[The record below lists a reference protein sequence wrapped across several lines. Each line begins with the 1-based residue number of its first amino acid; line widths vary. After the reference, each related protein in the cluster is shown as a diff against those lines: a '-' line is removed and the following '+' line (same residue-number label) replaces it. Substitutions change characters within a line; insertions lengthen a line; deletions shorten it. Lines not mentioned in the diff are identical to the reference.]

1 MRKKDDPGGSIQS
14 AAERDDRD
22 LSEAERERKQWTE
35 MKRWKEFRFEYLRT
49 AAVFLLLCAMA
60 CTLIWA
66 LPAQVH
72 ADYTEPYMKRM
83 EELGLLQ
90 GDADGD
96 LRPGDPITRA
106 EFVTIINRA
115 FGYRSAGGHPFRD
128 VPGTAWYAEDVDIGY
143 TEGYITGTSPTA
155 FSPNLSITR
164 EEAAFILAK
173 NLMMEPAVGENTSFA
188 DGRSIS
194 TWSRGMVSAAAENNL
209 ISGYPDG
216 TFRPQKSITRGEAAV
231 ILLNAVGTP
240 VSRPGT
246 TTLGDVWGN
255 VTITSSGVTLKD
267 TVVAGNLY
275 VTAGVELGDVVLENV
290 KVLGE
295 IVVSGGGVSEAGEDS
310 VILRNVDA
318 PKLVVDNIK
327 NQQVSLRVEGDG
339 LIQQASV
346 RTDAFLADNTPAG
359 HGIGEIELNGENGL
373 ELKLAGNIKNV
384 VNRTPESALSIS
396 SGRVDTITVD
406 EKAVDSTLEISS
418 GAEADHVNLDV
429 GTTVT
434 GDGDIG
440 DLVVNAPGSNVSMLP
455 DQIVIRPGDTA
466 NIDGENMDSEAA
478 AESSA
483 DPRLLSGYPKIT
495 DLAPSSATA
504 QFSGNKRGTVYWAV
518 TSVTDGSVGTDEL
531 IDPPSYTTKIVANGS
546 AALSGAGERSTAKI
560 SKLVSDGSYY
570 LSAVL
575 VDARGDQS
583 PLKVLSFTTPDN
595 TVPGFADGYPYMS
608 KVTNVSA
615 QVTVMATKSC
625 RLYWALLPKGAQA
638 PTAQDFKA
646 NAVTG
651 NLGYGSRDVTKN
663 TAYSFDVNNVALE
676 ELESYDLYLWLTDVE
691 GGQSSRVE
699 KLSFTTVDRTPPKFN
714 TNATV
719 NKVERTSV
727 GLYANLNEAGTLYWV
742 VVEQGTEYPKPL
754 AGQSGPVDLSSD
766 TAKMQVSAGMNALKS
781 GKVNMS
787 QDKDVSFNVSG
798 LDPEKAYDLYYV
810 AQDKAGNYSARV
822 QVITIH
828 TLDPSAP
835 TVVQEFTR
843 YNGDESGTPYPD
855 TDIRLVFSEEVQDA
869 AANVTLKEYYD
880 RVTAAKGETEKEQ
893 ARTALGN
900 VLRNS
905 IKLYVDTG
913 SGRPELVADGV
924 DAADKTQGGWVIDY
938 RYAEITME
946 EGKTVVI
953 FRTADSEKESALNL
967 QSGAEYHFEI
977 EANTISDTSDAK
989 NIMGKTKLDTFKTI
1003 FAVVNLSNPNES
1015 TLEGTITDYHDP
1027 GQEIQLMGDDK
1038 LVDISWLLA
1047 PATTE
1052 SVPDNVDWDMI
1063 IWSDT
1068 SIAFDL
1074 YRRTNL
1080 AETPGKW
1087 ERIGEE
1093 IELTV
1098 PDGDDRR
1105 GVSLTRILQKGNNP
1119 QFQQLNQLLE
1129 ENQYEYAVHFTR
1141 VGTLGDRDTWSQR
1154 VTMGVTVVAGSTSD
1168 LGSLANGRLDSS
1180 ALEEALAEG
1189 VTNIGQPDDFAL
1201 RKQFSDQTP
1210 PIFVD
1215 NRPNFETGDSSVKMY
1230 LMLDRPG
1237 TIYYMVAPYGT
1248 VTTEGE
1254 ERDGSKKYHFSTDKT
1269 DYEALPKN
1277 GENDPGSGGMEY
1289 PFNITA
1295 PTPLSII
1302 NAGNQ
1307 ANARIKHGS
1316 IQGGAT
1322 EVEKI
1327 VQDLEVKT
1335 DYIAYFVIQGSSS
1348 QVYSEV
1354 YAYRFSTD
1362 DVTPAYITMRAVN
1375 PEVEFTTSQD
1385 ATLYYSLF
1393 ASNKLPPLF
1402 GQNLAENHLDP
1413 EYRDEVGTEITDL
1426 TLLEAIQKTING
1438 VTGESYFDRYA
1449 SEETKEQVRQAITS
1463 QTSSEALDKGSIPN
1477 MAQKEPQAHD
1487 FTNAMDPESATA
1499 YVCLA
1504 TAQNALGGKW
1514 TFKAVDG
1521 VRIPDEDAPVLLK
1534 VTTTVTKV
1542 NDAADPVRV
1551 SGTVTLQFSETIYHI
1566 NDSGNPDTLR
1576 AIIQR
1581 DVDKQK
1587 EVGFLNLVNQSQS
1600 NLKYSKES
1608 GNTTNTITL
1617 DFWDAPVGATF
1628 SFCNTGHL
1636 ADASAN
1642 SRQNDSY
1649 TLELQPTE
1657 GIGLITGGTTYRFVV
1672 TQGNYPGN

>member
-1 MRKKDDPGGSIQS
+1 
-14 AAERDDRD
+14 
-22 LSEAERERKQWTE
+22 

-1254 ERDGSKKYHFSTDKT
+1254 ERDGSEKYHFSTDKT

-1402 GQNLAENHLDP
+1402 GQNLAGNHLDP

>member
-1 MRKKDDPGGSIQS
+1 
-14 AAERDDRD
+14 
-22 LSEAERERKQWTE
+22 

-938 RYAEITME
+938 RYAEVTME

-1027 GQEIQLMGDDK
+1027 GQEIQLTGDDK

-1189 VTNIGQPDDFAL
+1189 VTNIGQPDDFTL

-1402 GQNLAENHLDP
+1402 GQNLAGNHLDP
-1413 EYRDEVGTEITDL
+1413 EYRDKVGTEITDL

-1587 EVGFLNLVNQSQS
+1587 KVGFLNLVNQSQS

>member
-1 MRKKDDPGGSIQS
+1 
-14 AAERDDRD
+14 
-22 LSEAERERKQWTE
+22 

-938 RYAEITME
+938 RYAEVTME

-953 FRTADSEKESALNL
+953 FRTVDSEKESALNL

-1027 GQEIQLMGDDK
+1027 GQEIQLTGDDK

-1189 VTNIGQPDDFAL
+1189 VTNIGQPDDFTL

-1628 SFCNTGHL
+1628 SFSNTGHL

>member
-1 MRKKDDPGGSIQS
+1 
-14 AAERDDRD
+14 
-22 LSEAERERKQWTE
+22 

-938 RYAEITME
+938 RYAEVTME

-953 FRTADSEKESALNL
+953 FRTVDSEKESALNL

-1027 GQEIQLMGDDK
+1027 GQEIQLTGDDK

-1189 VTNIGQPDDFAL
+1189 VTNIGQPDDFTL

-1534 VTTTVTKV
+1534 VTTTLTKV

>member
-1 MRKKDDPGGSIQS
+1 
-14 AAERDDRD
+14 
-22 LSEAERERKQWTE
+22 

-418 GAEADHVNLDV
+418 GAEVDHVNLDV

-495 DLAPSSATA
+495 DLAPTSATA

-938 RYAEITME
+938 RYAEVTME

-1027 GQEIQLMGDDK
+1027 GQEIQLTGDDK

-1189 VTNIGQPDDFAL
+1189 VTNIGQPDDFTL

-1254 ERDGSKKYHFSTDKT
+1254 ERDGSEKYHFSTDKT

-1402 GQNLAENHLDP
+1402 GQNLARNHLDP

-1657 GIGLITGGTTYRFVV
+1657 GIGLITGGTTYHFVV

>member
-1 MRKKDDPGGSIQS
+1 
-14 AAERDDRD
+14 
-22 LSEAERERKQWTE
+22 

-938 RYAEITME
+938 RYAEVTME

-1189 VTNIGQPDDFAL
+1189 VTNIGQPDDFTL

-1254 ERDGSKKYHFSTDKT
+1254 ERDGSEKYHFSTDKT

-1402 GQNLAENHLDP
+1402 GQNLAGNHLDP
-1413 EYRDEVGTEITDL
+1413 EYRDKVEAEITDL

>member
-1 MRKKDDPGGSIQS
+1 
-14 AAERDDRD
+14 
-22 LSEAERERKQWTE
+22 

-938 RYAEITME
+938 RYAEVTME

-953 FRTADSEKESALNL
+953 FRTVDSEKESALNL

-1027 GQEIQLMGDDK
+1027 GQEIQLTGDDK

-1074 YRRTNL
+1074 HRRTNL

-1154 VTMGVTVVAGSTSD
+1154 VTMGVTVVAGSASD

-1189 VTNIGQPDDFAL
+1189 VTNIGQPDDFTL

>member
-1 MRKKDDPGGSIQS
+1 
-14 AAERDDRD
+14 
-22 LSEAERERKQWTE
+22 

-495 DLAPSSATA
+495 DLAPTSATA

-938 RYAEITME
+938 RYAEVTME

-977 EANTISDTSDAK
+977 EANTISDSSDAK

-1027 GQEIQLMGDDK
+1027 GQEIQLTGDDK

-1189 VTNIGQPDDFAL
+1189 VTNIGQPDDFTL

-1402 GQNLAENHLDP
+1402 GQNLARNHLDP

-1657 GIGLITGGTTYRFVV
+1657 GIGLITGGTTYHFVV

>member
-1 MRKKDDPGGSIQS
+1 
-14 AAERDDRD
+14 
-22 LSEAERERKQWTE
+22 

-1189 VTNIGQPDDFAL
+1189 VTNIGQPDDFTL

-1587 EVGFLNLVNQSQS
+1587 KVGFLNLVNQSQS

>member
-1 MRKKDDPGGSIQS
+1 
-14 AAERDDRD
+14 
-22 LSEAERERKQWTE
+22 

-938 RYAEITME
+938 RYAEVTME

-1027 GQEIQLMGDDK
+1027 GQEIQLTGDDK

-1189 VTNIGQPDDFAL
+1189 VTNIGQPDDFTL

-1254 ERDGSKKYHFSTDKT
+1254 KRDGSKKYHFSTDKT

-1402 GQNLAENHLDP
+1402 GQNLAGNHLDP
-1413 EYRDEVGTEITDL
+1413 EYRDKVGTEITDL

-1438 VTGESYFDRYA
+1438 VTGESCFDRYA

-1566 NDSGNPDTLR
+1566 NDSGDPDTLR

-1581 DVDKQK
+1581 DVDEQK
-1587 EVGFLNLVNQSQS
+1587 EVGFLNLVNESQS
-1600 NLKYSKES
+1600 NLQYSKES
-1608 GNTTNTITL
+1608 GNPTNTITL

>member
-1 MRKKDDPGGSIQS
+1 
-14 AAERDDRD
+14 
-22 LSEAERERKQWTE
+22 

-880 RVTAAKGETEKEQ
+880 RVTAAKGESEKEQ

-938 RYAEITME
+938 RYAEVTME

-1027 GQEIQLMGDDK
+1027 GQEIQLTGDDK

-1189 VTNIGQPDDFAL
+1189 VTNIGQPDDFTL

-1254 ERDGSKKYHFSTDKT
+1254 ERDGSEKYHFSTDKT

-1354 YAYRFSTD
+1354 YAYQFSTD

>member
-1 MRKKDDPGGSIQS
+1 
-14 AAERDDRD
+14 
-22 LSEAERERKQWTE
+22 

-418 GAEADHVNLDV
+418 GAEVDHVNLDV

-495 DLAPSSATA
+495 DLAPTSATA

-938 RYAEITME
+938 RYAEVTME

-1027 GQEIQLMGDDK
+1027 GQEIQLTGDDK

-1189 VTNIGQPDDFAL
+1189 VTNIGQPDDFTL

-1254 ERDGSKKYHFSTDKT
+1254 KRDGSKKYHFSTDKT

-1402 GQNLAENHLDP
+1402 GQNLARNHLDP

-1581 DVDKQK
+1581 DVDEQK
-1587 EVGFLNLVNQSQS
+1587 EVGFLNLVNESQS
-1600 NLKYSKES
+1600 NLQYSKES
-1608 GNTTNTITL
+1608 GNPTNTITL

>member
-1 MRKKDDPGGSIQS
+1 
-14 AAERDDRD
+14 
-22 LSEAERERKQWTE
+22 

-880 RVTAAKGETEKEQ
+880 RVTAAKGETETEQ

-938 RYAEITME
+938 RYAEVTME

-1027 GQEIQLMGDDK
+1027 GQEIQLTGDDK

-1189 VTNIGQPDDFAL
+1189 VTNIGQPDDFTL

-1254 ERDGSKKYHFSTDKT
+1254 KRDGSKKYHFSTDKT

-1402 GQNLAENHLDP
+1402 GQKLAGNHLDP
-1413 EYRDEVGTEITDL
+1413 EYRDEVEAEITDL

-1438 VTGESYFDRYA
+1438 VTGESCFDRYA

-1566 NDSGNPDTLR
+1566 NDSGDPDTLR

-1581 DVDKQK
+1581 DVDEQK
-1587 EVGFLNLVNQSQS
+1587 EVGFLNLVNESQS
-1600 NLKYSKES
+1600 NLQYSKES
-1608 GNTTNTITL
+1608 GNPTNTITL

>member
-1 MRKKDDPGGSIQS
+1 
-14 AAERDDRD
+14 
-22 LSEAERERKQWTE
+22 

-418 GAEADHVNLDV
+418 GAEVDHVNLDV

-495 DLAPSSATA
+495 DLAPTSATA

-575 VDARGDQS
+575 VDARGEQS

-938 RYAEITME
+938 RYAEVTME

-1027 GQEIQLMGDDK
+1027 GQEIQLTGDDK

-1189 VTNIGQPDDFAL
+1189 VTNIGQPDDFTL

-1254 ERDGSKKYHFSTDKT
+1254 KRDGSKKYHFSTDKT

-1402 GQNLAENHLDP
+1402 GQNLARNHLDP

-1587 EVGFLNLVNQSQS
+1587 KVGFLNLVNQSQS

-1657 GIGLITGGTTYRFVV
+1657 GIGLITGGTTYHFVV

>member
-1 MRKKDDPGGSIQS
+1 
-14 AAERDDRD
+14 
-22 LSEAERERKQWTE
+22 

-953 FRTADSEKESALNL
+953 FRTVDSEKESALNL

-1189 VTNIGQPDDFAL
+1189 VTNIGQPDDFTL

-1587 EVGFLNLVNQSQS
+1587 KVGFLNLVNQSQS

>member
-1 MRKKDDPGGSIQS
+1 
-14 AAERDDRD
+14 
-22 LSEAERERKQWTE
+22 

-418 GAEADHVNLDV
+418 GAEVDHVNLDV

-495 DLAPSSATA
+495 DLAPTSATA

-719 NKVERTSV
+719 NKVERTTV

-938 RYAEITME
+938 RYAEVTME

-1027 GQEIQLMGDDK
+1027 GQEIQLTGDDK

-1189 VTNIGQPDDFAL
+1189 VTNIGQPDDFTL

-1254 ERDGSKKYHFSTDKT
+1254 KRDGSKKYHFSTDKT

-1402 GQNLAENHLDP
+1402 GQNLARNHLDP

-1587 EVGFLNLVNQSQS
+1587 KVGFLNLVNQSQS

>member
-1 MRKKDDPGGSIQS
+1 
-14 AAERDDRD
+14 
-22 LSEAERERKQWTE
+22 

-72 ADYTEPYMKRM
+72 ADYTEPYMKRI

-418 GAEADHVNLDV
+418 GAEVDHVNLDV

-495 DLAPSSATA
+495 DLAPTSATA

-938 RYAEITME
+938 RYAEVTME

-1027 GQEIQLMGDDK
+1027 GQEIQLTGDDK

-1189 VTNIGQPDDFAL
+1189 VTNIGQPDDFTL

-1254 ERDGSKKYHFSTDKT
+1254 KRDGSKKYHFSTDKT

-1402 GQNLAENHLDP
+1402 GQNLARNHLDP

-1657 GIGLITGGTTYRFVV
+1657 GIGLITGGTTYHFVV

>member
-1 MRKKDDPGGSIQS
+1 
-14 AAERDDRD
+14 
-22 LSEAERERKQWTE
+22 

-938 RYAEITME
+938 RYAEVTME

-1027 GQEIQLMGDDK
+1027 GQEIQLTGDDK

-1189 VTNIGQPDDFAL
+1189 VTNIGQPDDFTL

-1254 ERDGSKKYHFSTDKT
+1254 ERDGSEKYHFSTDKT

-1354 YAYRFSTD
+1354 YAYQFSTD

-1402 GQNLAENHLDP
+1402 GQKLAGNHLDP
-1413 EYRDEVGTEITDL
+1413 EYRDEVEAEITDL

-1438 VTGESYFDRYA
+1438 VTGESCFDRYA

-1566 NDSGNPDTLR
+1566 NDSGDPDTLR

-1581 DVDKQK
+1581 DVDEQK
-1587 EVGFLNLVNQSQS
+1587 EVGFLNLVNESQS
-1600 NLKYSKES
+1600 NLQYSKES
-1608 GNTTNTITL
+1608 GNPTNTITL

>member
-1 MRKKDDPGGSIQS
+1 
-14 AAERDDRD
+14 
-22 LSEAERERKQWTE
+22 

-384 VNRTPESALSIS
+384 VNRTPESVLSIS

-938 RYAEITME
+938 RYAEVTME

-953 FRTADSEKESALNL
+953 FRTVDSEKESALNL

>member
-1 MRKKDDPGGSIQS
+1 
-14 AAERDDRD
+14 
-22 LSEAERERKQWTE
+22 

-418 GAEADHVNLDV
+418 GAEVDHVNLDV

-495 DLAPSSATA
+495 DLAPTSATA

-938 RYAEITME
+938 RYAEVTME

-1027 GQEIQLMGDDK
+1027 GQEIQLTGDDK

-1587 EVGFLNLVNQSQS
+1587 KVGFLNLVNQSQS

>member
-1 MRKKDDPGGSIQS
+1 
-14 AAERDDRD
+14 
-22 LSEAERERKQWTE
+22 
-35 MKRWKEFRFEYLRT
+35 
-49 AAVFLLLCAMA
+49 
-60 CTLIWA
+60 
-66 LPAQVH
+66 
-72 ADYTEPYMKRM
+72 MKRM

-495 DLAPSSATA
+495 DLAPTSATA

-938 RYAEITME
+938 RYAEVTME

-1027 GQEIQLMGDDK
+1027 GQEIQLTGDDK

-1189 VTNIGQPDDFAL
+1189 VTNIGQPDDFTL

-1254 ERDGSKKYHFSTDKT
+1254 ERDGSEKYHFSTDKT

-1402 GQNLAENHLDP
+1402 GQNLAGNHLDP
-1413 EYRDEVGTEITDL
+1413 EYRDKVGTEITDL

-1657 GIGLITGGTTYRFVV
+1657 GIGLITGGTTYHFVV

>member
-1 MRKKDDPGGSIQS
+1 
-14 AAERDDRD
+14 
-22 LSEAERERKQWTE
+22 

-96 LRPGDPITRA
+96 LRPGDPITRP

-429 GTTVT
+429 GTTVI

-938 RYAEITME
+938 RYAEVTME

-1189 VTNIGQPDDFAL
+1189 VTNIGQPDDFTL

-1254 ERDGSKKYHFSTDKT
+1254 KRDGSKKYHFSTDKT

-1402 GQNLAENHLDP
+1402 GQNLARNHLDP

-1657 GIGLITGGTTYRFVV
+1657 GIGLITGGTTYHFVV

>member
-1 MRKKDDPGGSIQS
+1 
-14 AAERDDRD
+14 
-22 LSEAERERKQWTE
+22 

-495 DLAPSSATA
+495 DLAPTSATA

-938 RYAEITME
+938 RYAEVTME

-1027 GQEIQLMGDDK
+1027 GQEIQLTGDDK

-1189 VTNIGQPDDFAL
+1189 VTNIGQPDDFTL

-1254 ERDGSKKYHFSTDKT
+1254 KRDGSKKYHFSTDKT

-1402 GQNLAENHLDP
+1402 GQNLAGNHLDP
-1413 EYRDEVGTEITDL
+1413 EYRDKVGTEITDL

-1566 NDSGNPDTLR
+1566 NDSGDPDTLR

-1581 DVDKQK
+1581 AVDKQK
-1587 EVGFLNLVNQSQS
+1587 EVEFLDLVNESQS
-1600 NLKYSKES
+1600 NLQYSKES

>member
-1 MRKKDDPGGSIQS
+1 
-14 AAERDDRD
+14 
-22 LSEAERERKQWTE
+22 

-938 RYAEITME
+938 RYAEVTME

-1027 GQEIQLMGDDK
+1027 GQEIQLTGDDK

-1154 VTMGVTVVAGSTSD
+1154 VTMGVTVVAGSASD

-1189 VTNIGQPDDFAL
+1189 VTNIGQPDDFTL

-1254 ERDGSKKYHFSTDKT
+1254 ERDGSEKYHFSTDKT

>member
-1 MRKKDDPGGSIQS
+1 
-14 AAERDDRD
+14 
-22 LSEAERERKQWTE
+22 

-495 DLAPSSATA
+495 DLAPTSATA

-938 RYAEITME
+938 RYAEVTME

-1027 GQEIQLMGDDK
+1027 GQEIQLTGDDK

-1189 VTNIGQPDDFAL
+1189 VTNIGQPDDFTL

-1254 ERDGSKKYHFSTDKT
+1254 KRDGSKKYHFSTDKT

-1402 GQNLAENHLDP
+1402 GQNLAGNHLDP
-1413 EYRDEVGTEITDL
+1413 EYRDKVGTEITDL

-1608 GNTTNTITL
+1608 DNTTNTITL

>member
-1 MRKKDDPGGSIQS
+1 
-14 AAERDDRD
+14 
-22 LSEAERERKQWTE
+22 

-938 RYAEITME
+938 RYAEVTME

-1027 GQEIQLMGDDK
+1027 GQEIQLTGDDK

-1189 VTNIGQPDDFAL
+1189 VTNIGQPDDFTL

-1254 ERDGSKKYHFSTDKT
+1254 ERDGSEKYHFSTDKT

-1354 YAYRFSTD
+1354 YAYQFSTD

>member
-1 MRKKDDPGGSIQS
+1 
-14 AAERDDRD
+14 
-22 LSEAERERKQWTE
+22 

-418 GAEADHVNLDV
+418 GAEVDHVNLDV

-495 DLAPSSATA
+495 DLAPTSATA

-938 RYAEITME
+938 RYAEVTME

-1027 GQEIQLMGDDK
+1027 GQEIQLTGDDK

-1189 VTNIGQPDDFAL
+1189 VTNIGQPDDFTL

-1254 ERDGSKKYHFSTDKT
+1254 ERDGSEKYHFSTDKT

-1402 GQNLAENHLDP
+1402 GQNLARNHLDP

-1600 NLKYSKES
+1600 NLQYSKES

-1657 GIGLITGGTTYRFVV
+1657 GIGLITGGTTYHFVV

>member
-1 MRKKDDPGGSIQS
+1 
-14 AAERDDRD
+14 
-22 LSEAERERKQWTE
+22 

-938 RYAEITME
+938 RYAEVTME

-953 FRTADSEKESALNL
+953 FRTVDSEKESALNL

-1027 GQEIQLMGDDK
+1027 GQEIQLTGDDK

-1189 VTNIGQPDDFAL
+1189 VTNIGQPDDFTL

-1402 GQNLAENHLDP
+1402 GQNLARNHLDP

>member
-1 MRKKDDPGGSIQS
+1 
-14 AAERDDRD
+14 
-22 LSEAERERKQWTE
+22 

-938 RYAEITME
+938 RYAEVTME

-953 FRTADSEKESALNL
+953 FRTVDSEKESALNL

-1027 GQEIQLMGDDK
+1027 GQEIQLTGDDK

-1189 VTNIGQPDDFAL
+1189 VTNIGQPDDFTL

-1248 VTTEGE
+1248 VTTDGE

-1402 GQNLAENHLDP
+1402 GQNLARNHLDP

>member
-1 MRKKDDPGGSIQS
+1 
-14 AAERDDRD
+14 
-22 LSEAERERKQWTE
+22 

-418 GAEADHVNLDV
+418 GAEVDHVNLDV

-495 DLAPSSATA
+495 DLAPTSATA

-938 RYAEITME
+938 RYAEVTME

-1027 GQEIQLMGDDK
+1027 GQEIQLTGDDK

-1189 VTNIGQPDDFAL
+1189 VTNIGQPDDFTL

-1254 ERDGSKKYHFSTDKT
+1254 KRDGSKKYHFSTDKT

-1402 GQNLAENHLDP
+1402 GQNLARNHLDP

-1587 EVGFLNLVNQSQS
+1587 GVGFLNLVNQSQS

-1657 GIGLITGGTTYRFVV
+1657 GIGLITGGTTYHFVV

>member
-1 MRKKDDPGGSIQS
+1 
-14 AAERDDRD
+14 
-22 LSEAERERKQWTE
+22 

-418 GAEADHVNLDV
+418 GAEVDHVNLDV

-495 DLAPSSATA
+495 DLAPTSATA

-938 RYAEITME
+938 RYAEVTME

-1027 GQEIQLMGDDK
+1027 GQEIQLTGDDK

-1402 GQNLAENHLDP
+1402 GQNLARNHLDP

-1581 DVDKQK
+1581 DVDNQK
-1587 EVGFLNLVNQSQS
+1587 KVGFLNLVNQSQS

-1657 GIGLITGGTTYRFVV
+1657 GIGLITGGTTYHFVV

>member
-1 MRKKDDPGGSIQS
+1 
-14 AAERDDRD
+14 
-22 LSEAERERKQWTE
+22 

-880 RVTAAKGETEKEQ
+880 RVTAAKGESEKEQ

-938 RYAEITME
+938 RYAEVTME

-1027 GQEIQLMGDDK
+1027 GQEIQLTGDDK

-1189 VTNIGQPDDFAL
+1189 VTNIGQPDDFTL

-1254 ERDGSKKYHFSTDKT
+1254 ERDGSEKYHFSTDKT

-1307 ANARIKHGS
+1307 DNARIKHGS

-1354 YAYRFSTD
+1354 YAYQFSTD

-1402 GQNLAENHLDP
+1402 GQNLAGNHLDP

-1581 DVDKQK
+1581 DVDKRK

>member
-1 MRKKDDPGGSIQS
+1 
-14 AAERDDRD
+14 
-22 LSEAERERKQWTE
+22 

-66 LPAQVH
+66 LPAQVQ

-938 RYAEITME
+938 RYAEVTME

-1027 GQEIQLMGDDK
+1027 GQEIQLTGDDK

-1189 VTNIGQPDDFAL
+1189 VTNIGQPDDFTL

-1254 ERDGSKKYHFSTDKT
+1254 ERDGSEKYHFSTDKT

-1354 YAYRFSTD
+1354 YAYQFSTD

-1402 GQNLAENHLDP
+1402 GQNLAGNHLDP
-1413 EYRDEVGTEITDL
+1413 EYRDKVGTEITDL

-1566 NDSGNPDTLR
+1566 NDSGDPDTLR

-1581 DVDKQK
+1581 AVDKQK
-1587 EVGFLNLVNQSQS
+1587 EVGFLDLVNESQS
-1600 NLKYSKES
+1600 NLQYSKES

>member
-1 MRKKDDPGGSIQS
+1 
-14 AAERDDRD
+14 
-22 LSEAERERKQWTE
+22 

-173 NLMMEPAVGENTSFA
+173 NLMMEPPVGENTSFA

-938 RYAEITME
+938 RYAEVTME

-953 FRTADSEKESALNL
+953 FRTVDSEKESALNL

-1027 GQEIQLMGDDK
+1027 GQEIQLTGDDK

-1189 VTNIGQPDDFAL
+1189 VTNIGQPDDFTL

>member
-1 MRKKDDPGGSIQS
+1 
-14 AAERDDRD
+14 
-22 LSEAERERKQWTE
+22 

-719 NKVERTSV
+719 NKVERTTV

-938 RYAEITME
+938 RYAEVTME

-953 FRTADSEKESALNL
+953 FRTADSEKESALKL

-1027 GQEIQLMGDDK
+1027 GQEIQLTGDDK

-1189 VTNIGQPDDFAL
+1189 VTNIGQPDDFTL

-1254 ERDGSKKYHFSTDKT
+1254 ERDGSEKYHFSTDKT

-1402 GQNLAENHLDP
+1402 GQNLAGNHLDP
-1413 EYRDEVGTEITDL
+1413 EYRDKVGTEITDL

>member
-1 MRKKDDPGGSIQS
+1 
-14 AAERDDRD
+14 
-22 LSEAERERKQWTE
+22 

-327 NQQVSLRVEGDG
+327 NQQVSLRVEGGG

-1413 EYRDEVGTEITDL
+1413 EYRDKVGTEITDL

-1587 EVGFLNLVNQSQS
+1587 KVGFLNLVNQSQS

>member
-1 MRKKDDPGGSIQS
+1 
-14 AAERDDRD
+14 
-22 LSEAERERKQWTE
+22 

-880 RVTAAKGETEKEQ
+880 RVTAAKGESEKEQ

-938 RYAEITME
+938 RYAEVTME

-1027 GQEIQLMGDDK
+1027 GQEIQLTGDDK

-1189 VTNIGQPDDFAL
+1189 VTNIGQPDDFTL

-1254 ERDGSKKYHFSTDKT
+1254 ERDGSEKYHFSTDKT

-1354 YAYRFSTD
+1354 YAYQFSTD

-1402 GQNLAENHLDP
+1402 GQNLAGNHLDP
-1413 EYRDEVGTEITDL
+1413 EYRDKVGTEITDL

-1587 EVGFLNLVNQSQS
+1587 KVGFLNLVNQSQS

>member
-1 MRKKDDPGGSIQS
+1 
-14 AAERDDRD
+14 
-22 LSEAERERKQWTE
+22 

-418 GAEADHVNLDV
+418 GAEVDHVNLDV

-495 DLAPSSATA
+495 DLAPTSATA

-938 RYAEITME
+938 RYAEVTME

-1027 GQEIQLMGDDK
+1027 GQEIQLTGDDK

-1189 VTNIGQPDDFAL
+1189 VTNIGQPDDFTL

-1254 ERDGSKKYHFSTDKT
+1254 KRDGSKKYHFSTDKT

-1402 GQNLAENHLDP
+1402 GQNLARNHLDP

-1534 VTTTVTKV
+1534 ATTTVTKV

-1657 GIGLITGGTTYRFVV
+1657 GIGLITGGTTYHFVV

>member
-1 MRKKDDPGGSIQS
+1 
-14 AAERDDRD
+14 
-22 LSEAERERKQWTE
+22 

-72 ADYTEPYMKRM
+72 ADYTEPYMKKM

-938 RYAEITME
+938 RYAEVTME

-1027 GQEIQLMGDDK
+1027 GQEIQLTGDDK

-1189 VTNIGQPDDFAL
+1189 VTNIGQPDDFTL

>member
-1 MRKKDDPGGSIQS
+1 
-14 AAERDDRD
+14 
-22 LSEAERERKQWTE
+22 

-938 RYAEITME
+938 RYAEVTME

-953 FRTADSEKESALNL
+953 FRTVDSEKESALNL

-1027 GQEIQLMGDDK
+1027 GQEIQLTGDDK

-1189 VTNIGQPDDFAL
+1189 VTNIGQPDDFTL

-1402 GQNLAENHLDP
+1402 GQNLAGNHLDP
-1413 EYRDEVGTEITDL
+1413 EYRDKVGTEITDL

-1576 AIIQR
+1576 AIIQC